1 MLLVF
6 LTRRY
11 HLTSVNRIEIVGLI
25 FIWGFATFS
34 LSCSKYYCSKL
45 ICHLQGL
52 NRRPLDYKG
61 NALAVTPRRW
71 CFIGHPYSIDFRGRQ
86 LYLQNN
92 LMVGGGPPQ
101 VDGERRPL
109 QLTVRGGPS
118 SWWWEAAPNFTLSVD
133 GERRPLQL
141 MVRGGPFSWQWEAA
155 PFLPNQLTVRGGPSS
170 WWWEAAPFLP
180 LGWWWE
186 AAHPLMSLLAR
197 GFNLLKFTT

>member
-92 LMVGGGPPQ
+92 LMVGGGPPKLMVRGGPSSWRWEAAPQ
-101 VDGERRPL
+101 VDGERRPPIL
-109 QLTVRGGPS
+109 PYQLMVRGGPS
-118 SWWWEAAPNFTLSVD
+118 SWWWEAAPSVD
-133 GERRPLQL
+133 GERRPRFYLI
-141 MVRGGPFSWQWEAA
+141 SWRWEAA
-155 PFLPNQLTVRGGPSS
+155 PQVDGERRPHFYL
-170 WWWEAAPFLP
+170 
-180 LGWWWE
+180 
-186 AAHPLMSLLAR
+186 
-197 GFNLLKFTT
+197 